1 MTSGVI
7 AVSLPFTV
15 DLSQRRPIECQ
26 ALGMD
31 SRPTDLASLVGVWRL
46 ALASAQGA
54 LQAAARDL
62 PPGELRLRSTRL
74 ADERNATVRLLEAL
88 ADDRG
93 EERLLVRLVGST
105 WDARRLLGLPAE
117 VAACVFSVDG
127 VLVPS
132 AATHAEAW
140 QETFDALLSSTIDR
154 TGSSFAPFSVQAD
167 YEPYVHGR
175 TRHDAIRGFL
185 ASRGASLP
193 EGSADEGPGVGTVNG
208 LARFK
213 NEALRRL
220 LDVRGVKAYQGT
232 RLFLELAHEA
242 GIRCA
247 VVSGS
252 TTMTYL
258 LERAGLSDLVDE
270 GVDGTTVR
278 AEELRR
284 KPAPDML
291 LAAVRRLGVPPERT
305 AVFETSVD
313 GVVAGGAGHFSVVV
327 AVDHGGQAS
336 ALRSRGADLVVA
348 DLGEILARSLAA

>member
-1 MTSGVI
+1 MQ
-7 AVSLPFTV
+7 P
-15 DLSQRRPIECQ
+15 
-26 ALGMD
+26 
-31 SRPTDLASLVGVWRL
+31 RPTDLASLVGAWRL
-46 ALASAQGA
+46 ALAAAQGA

-62 PPGELRLRSTRL
+62 PPSDLRLGSTRL
-74 ADERNATVRLLEAL
+74 AEERNATVRLLEAL
-88 ADDRG
+88 AGQRG

-117 VAACVFSVDG
+117 VAACVFGVDG

-154 TGSSFAPFSVQAD
+154 TGSSFVPFSVQAD
-167 YEPYVHGR
+167 YELHVHGR
-175 TRHDAIRGFL
+175 TRHDAIREFL
-185 ASRGASLP
+185 ASRGVSLP
-193 EGSADEGPGVGTVNG
+193 EGSADDGPGVGTVNG
-208 LARFK
+208 LARYK

-220 LDVRGVKAYQGT
+220 LDMRGVRAHRGT

-258 LERAGLSDLVDE
+258 LERAGLSDVVDD
-270 GVDGTTVR
+270 GVDGSMAR
-278 AEELRR
+278 AERLRR

-291 LAAVRRLGVPPERT
+291 LAAGRRLGVPPERT

-313 GVVAGGAGHFSVVV
+313 GVVAGRAGGFGVVV
-327 AVDHGGQAS
+327 AVDHDGQAS
-336 ALRSRGADLVVA
+336 ALRARGADLVVS
-348 DLGEILARSLAA
+348 DLGEILARSLAAA

>member
-1 MTSGVI
+1 MS
-7 AVSLPFTV
+7 P
-15 DLSQRRPIECQ
+15 
-26 ALGMD
+26 
-31 SRPTDLASLVGVWRL
+31 RPTDLASLVGGWRR
-46 ALASAQGA
+46 ALASAQAA

-74 ADERNATVRLLEAL
+74 AEERNATVRLLEAL
-88 ADDRG
+88 AGVRG

-117 VAACVFSVDG
+117 IAACVFSVDG

-140 QETFDALLSSTIDR
+140 QETFDALLSSTFDR
-154 TGSSFAPFSVQAD
+154 AGSSFVPFSVHAD
-167 YEPYVHGR
+167 YELHVHGR
-175 TRHDAIRGFL
+175 TRHDAIREFL
-185 ASRGASLP
+185 ASRGVSLP
-193 EGSADEGPGVGTVNG
+193 EGAAGDGPGVGTVHG
-208 LARFK
+208 LAHYK
-213 NEALRRL
+213 DEALRRL
-220 LDVRGVKAYQGT
+220 LDVRGVTAYQGT

-252 TTMTYL
+252 TTMAYL

-270 GVDGTTVR
+270 GVDGMTVR
-278 AEELRR
+278 AESLRR

-291 LAAVRRLGVPPERT
+291 LAAGRRLGVLPERT

-313 GVVAGGAGHFSVVV
+313 GVAAGRAGGFDVVV
-327 AVDHGGQAS
+327 AVDQGGGQAS
-336 ALRSRGADLVVA
+336 ALRARGADLVVS